1 MAARSAT
8 SVISQI
14 WSACLVQSR
23 GPDLPGSH
31 RYKGVHLEFNMA
43 DAAKATARTSA
54 SARSVPPPEL
64 LLGDL
69 SGRAVS

>member
-1 MAARSAT
+1 MAAPNTT
-8 SVISQI
+8 SIISQI

-23 GPDLPGSH
+23 GPNLPGSR

-43 DAAKATARTSA
+43 DAAKATARPSA
-54 SARSVPPPEL
+54 SARLAPPPEL